1 MINTNKVQHC
11 LFIWIICGIVGCVHK
26 CMHPKGDSHSGDFSD
41 VNDPMIL
48 EEPQV
53 IISQRQGRESLNY
66 DSSSSINLLQ
76 QNLNSYFKY
85 DEGMKKAMH
94 RKNWST

>member
-1 MINTNKVQHC
+1 
-11 LFIWIICGIVGCVHK
+11 
-26 CMHPKGDSHSGDFSD
+26 MHPKENSHSGGFSD
-41 VNDPMIL
+41 ANNPMIL

-53 IISQRQGRESLNY
+53 IIFQRQGRESLNY
-66 DSSSSINLLQ
+66 DSSSSMNLLQ

>member
-1 MINTNKVQHC
+1 
-11 LFIWIICGIVGCVHK
+11 
-26 CMHPKGDSHSGDFSD
+26 MHPKGDSHSGDFSD
-41 VNDPMIL
+41 ANDPMIL

-76 QNLNSYFKY
+76 QKLKLIFQI
-85 DEGMKKAMH
+85 
-94 RKNWST
+94 